1 VAEGA
6 KTMSIQKINAL
17 NMIPF
22 IDIMLVLLVIVLMTS
37 SFIASGRI
45 PVNLPTAKN
54 DSAVERDEPVQIS
67 ITAEGQIFLETEA
80 VALDA
85 LAGRVS
91 GKSRETA
98 FLLRA
103 DQQTRVQAFISVVD
117 TLKRLGFTKVA
128 VETRAAN

>member
-1 VAEGA
+1 
-6 KTMSIQKINAL
+6 MQKINAL

-45 PVNLPTAKN
+45 PLNLPTAKS
-54 DSAVERDEPVQIS
+54 DPAVEREPVQIS
-67 ITAEGQIFLETEA
+67 ITAEGAIFLETEEI
-80 VALDA
+80 ALEA
-85 LAGRVS
+85 FAERVS
-91 GKSRETA
+91 EKDRETA

-103 DQQTRVQAFISVVD
+103 DQETRVQAFISVVD
-117 TLKRLGFTKVA
+117 ALKRLGFTKVA